1 MKPFLINEFILY
13 LKNEKSLAKTTQD
26 AYKVD
31 IKQYFEFLKKYH
43 KEIQRPEQISPK
55 VIKNYIRTLQKKYD
69 SRTTNRKISAIKTFH
84 AFLEMDGLTKENPAQ
99 DIKNVKQK
107 EKIIRTI
114 NAEQTNK
121 LISSIDL
128 NTVFNIRNLAMF
140 LVIYGSGLRVS
151 ELIGLDLKSLH
162 LNEGFL
168 IVEGKG
174 NKERTVPLTEKAV
187 EALKNYIKDARNII
201 LKEKNLP
208 ALFVSRNGKR
218 LTRQGFFKVVKTV
231 ADDNE
236 IDGVSPHTFRHSFA
250 THLLENGCDLRVL
263 QKILGHESIQTTQIY
278 TNISDKYKR
287 EKYNKTRPKI
297 TCLEKS

>member
-31 IKQYFEFLKKYH
+31 IKQYFEFLQKYH

-69 SRTTNRKISAIKTFH
+69 SRTTNRKISAIKTLH

-231 ADDNE
+231 AEDNE
-236 IDGVSPHTFRHSFA
+236 IDEVSPHTFRHSFA

>member
-31 IKQYFEFLKKYH
+31 IKQYFEFLQKYH

-84 AFLEMDGLTKENPAQ
+84 MFLEMDGLTKENPAQ

-187 EALKNYIKDARNII
+187 EALKNYIKEARNII

-236 IDGVSPHTFRHSFA
+236 IDGISPHTFRHSFA